1 MFISGIIALRLPETR
16 GKRMPETIQDLYDL
30 AGQGQIGGQMSNKEV
45 TVREI
50 SEDKVRLL
58 QDQME
63 ENEGEDFV
71 EITDDEINENQTEDV
86 LFTKS

>member
-30 AGQGQIGGQMSNKEV
+30 AGQGQIGQRSNKEV
-45 TVREI
+45 ILREI

-63 ENEGEDFV
+63 NEGEDFE
-71 EITDDEINENQTEDV
+71 EITEDEINEEQTEDV
-86 LFTKS
+86 LFTKT